1 MVCDTLLDCL
11 RTHIDYGLT
20 INPIWNEDEVPVEAI
35 VPNFL
40 YFIIINLT
48 MTAVI
53 TAIIMDTFAARRA
66 KREEVADDTNDRC
79 FICNIDRDDFDN
91 AGQDFSKHIKKD
103 HDMWSYLF
111 FRVYLKTLPVT
122 EMTGLETY
130 VNAEFTNNSIKFYP
144 QKKAM
149 ILEGRNKEKK
159 DLPTLFMKIDA
170 LEKRIKTHE
179 KSQDS
184 MAETAKKIMEKMDEL
199 QNLMEPA
206 DN

>member
-1 MVCDTLLDCL
+1 M
-11 RTHIDYGLT
+11 RGRR
-20 INPIWNEDEVPVEAI
+20 NA
-35 VPNFL
+35 
-40 YFIIINLT
+40 
-48 MTAVI
+48 
-53 TAIIMDTFAARRA
+53 AARP
-66 KREEVADDTNDRC
+66 ETVAV
-79 FICNIDRDDFDN
+79 F
-91 AGQDFSKHIKKD
+91 G
-103 HDMWSYLF
+103 
-111 FRVYLKTLPVT
+111 
-122 EMTGLETY
+122 
-130 VNAEFTNNSIKFYP
+130 
-144 QKKAM
+144 M